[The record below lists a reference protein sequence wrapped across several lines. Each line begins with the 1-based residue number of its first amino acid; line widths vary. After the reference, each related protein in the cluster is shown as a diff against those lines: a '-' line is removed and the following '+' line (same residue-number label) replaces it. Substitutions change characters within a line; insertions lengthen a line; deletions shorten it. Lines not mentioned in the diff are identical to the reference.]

1 VISWATD
8 RPGTLRGAVAATGK
22 ESCMGLRA
30 FFRRLFAPPRRPGA
44 GAARSRR
51 SQREYAVIGLGRFGR
66 SLARRLDLLGLTVA
80 ALDIDPRKTRLLADD
95 VSSALTVDSTIEAA
109 LREADIE
116 SCHTVIVA
124 IGGDNFEASALTTIS
139 LAKMGIQNIIA
150 LATSPRQEEI
160 LLSIGAHRVLNPD
173 EDSGVRLADELA
185 DPGQGESWALDPNTQ
200 VALVRIPAEMVGHT
214 VADCAKLGVSVLL
227 IYRDSET
234 LLHPA
239 EDVVLVAAVQLLV
252 VGSAGNVR
260 AFRLLE

>member
-1 VISWATD
+1 
-8 RPGTLRGAVAATGK
+8 
-22 ESCMGLRA
+22 MGIRA
-30 FFRRLFAPPRRPGA
+30 FFKRLFKPSSKTPQ
-44 GAARSRR
+44 ARRR
-51 SQREYAVIGLGRFGR
+51 SSRAEREYAVIGLGRFGR

-80 ALDIDPRKTRLLADD
+80 ALDIDPRKTRLIADD
-95 VSSALTVDSTIEAA
+95 VSSALTLDSTVEAA

-116 SCHTVIVA
+116 TCHTVIVA

-139 LAKMGIQNIIA
+139 LAKMGIPNIIA
-150 LATSPRQEEI
+150 LANSPRQEDI
-160 LLSIGAHRVLNPD
+160 LLSIGAHRVLDQD

-185 DPGQGESWALDPNTQ
+185 DPGQGESWALDSNTQ
-200 VALVRIPAEMVGHT
+200 VALVRAQEGMAQKTVG
-214 VADCAKLGVSVLL
+214 DCARLGVSVLM

-239 EDVVLVAAVQLLV
+239 EDVVFMPADQLLI

>member
-1 VISWATD
+1 
-8 RPGTLRGAVAATGK
+8 
-22 ESCMGLRA
+22 MGIRD
-30 FFRRLFAPPRRPGA
+30 FFKRLFKPSGKAPARRPRA
-44 GAARSRR
+44 RR
-51 SQREYAVIGLGRFGR
+51 SDREYAVIGLGRFGR

-95 VSSALTVDSTIEAA
+95 VSSALTVDTTIESA

-116 SCHTVIVA
+116 SCHTVVIA

-139 LAKMGIQNIIA
+139 LAKMGVPNIIA
-150 LATSPRQEEI
+150 LANSPRQEDI

-173 EDSGVRLADELA
+173 EDSGLRLADELA
-185 DPGQGESWALDPNTQ
+185 DPGQGESWALDNNTQ
-200 VALVRIPAEMVGHT
+200 VALIQAPRGMLGRT
-214 VADCAKLGVSVLL
+214 VAECDALGVSILL
-227 IYRDSET
+227 IYRESET

-239 EDVVLVAAVQLLV
+239 ADVAFMAADQLLI

>member
-1 VISWATD
+1 M
-8 RPGTLRGAVAATGK
+8 
-22 ESCMGLRA
+22 E
-30 FFRRLFAPPRRPGA
+30 
-44 GAARSRR
+44 
-51 SQREYAVIGLGRFGR
+51 REYAVIGLGKFGR

-95 VSSALTVDSTIEAA
+95 VSSALTVDTTVESA

-139 LAKMGIQNIIA
+139 LAKMGIPNIIA
-150 LATSPRQEEI
+150 LANSPRQEDI
-160 LLSIGAHRVLNPD
+160 LLSIGAHRILNPD
-173 EDSGVRLADELA
+173 EDSGLRLADELA
-185 DPGQGESWALDPNTQ
+185 DPGQGENWALDNNTQ
-200 VALVRIPAEMVGHT
+200 VALVQAPKGMVGNA
-214 VADCAKLGVSVLL
+214 VADCAALGISVLMV
-227 IYRDSET
+227 YRDSET

-239 EDVVLVAAVQLLV
+239 EDVVFMPADQVLI